1 VFRIFFLRLSFGI
14 AVRPIHSSH
23 PQEMKSN
30 FVKKKKK
37 KKKNSDE
44 NTAATKSLNS
54 TKKDT
59 KYFIAKINSL
69 LKTRL

>member
-1 VFRIFFLRLSFGI
+1 VFRIFFLRLSFGK

-37 KKKNSDE
+37 KKNSDE

-54 TKKDT
+54 TKKYT
-59 KYFIAKINSL
+59 KYFLSQ
-69 LKTRL
+69 R

>member
-30 FVKKKKK
+30 FVKKKKIRMK
-37 KKKNSDE
+37 IQQQQNLQIQRGKIPNI
-44 NTAATKSLNS
+44 
-54 TKKDT
+54 
-59 KYFIAKINSL
+59 FIAKINSL